1 MRQPAWF
8 VEAPSTENSTEQKT
22 RLNLEFRGARVYP
35 AGRVKTEK
43 GNSGANMSTHNVDAR
58 RRKLTLGFNVPVRV
72 ILAVFCLCAI
82 CFGQSPPTFVMDGHV
97 HMINRQLYLGGDISD
112 HYKDGQVD
120 LPRIRK
126 GGVNAIFFSIFTSD
140 NYYPNRFE
148 LKETMILMD
157 LALRQ
162 IRKNHDQIE
171 MARNASDIER
181 IYKSGKIAAFLH
193 LEGSFDLDGDL
204 GLLRDLYRLGL
215 RSAMFVAHNTDT
227 NFADSCCSPPKWNG
241 ITAHGIE
248 VVHEMNR
255 LGMVI
260 DVAHASDA
268 TMRQVAAA
276 SSDPMIYSHGG
287 SMFIVNTP
295 RNITDETAKII
306 AAKGGVIGLQF
317 GNGFNN
323 PKYHDWLESHRE
335 SRPAALFTSS
345 APLLASFQAVNDERG
360 QAISA
365 RGLRRCRKS
374 CACRLTSWWPCW
386 ITGSKS
392 WERITSRWAPT
403 STAGCRR
410 PKVCPISVI
419 TNYSSRPCAAWILG
433 RTSSQDRGIESSAR
447 HPPSHA
453 ETATSPMTSYEMS
466 NLATPVG

>member
-1 MRQPAWF
+1 
-8 VEAPSTENSTEQKT
+8 
-22 RLNLEFRGARVYP
+22 
-35 AGRVKTEK
+35 
-43 GNSGANMSTHNVDAR
+43 MSTHNVDAR
-58 RRKLTLGFNVPVRV
+58 RKKLTLGFNVPVRV
-72 ILAVFCLCAI
+72 ILAVFSLCAI

-97 HMINRQLYLGGDISD
+97 HIINRQLYLGGDISD

-126 GGVNAIFFSIFTSD
+126 GGINAIFFSLFTSD
-140 NYYPNRFE
+140 SYYPNRFE
-148 LKETMILMD
+148 LKQTMILMD

-162 IRKNHDQIE
+162 IRKNQDQIE
-171 MARNASDIER
+171 IARNASDIER

-204 GLLRDLYRLGL
+204 GVLRDLYRLGL

-248 VVHEMNR
+248 LVHEMNR

-276 SSDPMIYSHGG
+276 SSDPIIYSHGG
-287 SMFIVNTP
+287 SMSIVKVP

-335 SRPAALFTSS
+335 SRPAPLFTSS
-345 APLLASFQAVNDERG
+345 APLLASLQAVNDKEAKLYPPVPEDVPEELRMPVYQLVAVLDHWIEVVGEDHVSLGSDFDGWLPVPKDMHDIGDYQLLITAMRRHGYSDERVRKI
-360 QAISA
+360 A
-365 RGLRRCRKS
+365 GLNLLR
-374 CACRLTSWWPCW
+374 
-386 ITGSKS
+386 
-392 WERITSRWAPT
+392 
-403 STAGCRR
+403 
-410 PKVCPISVI
+410 VI
-419 TNYSSRPCAAWILG
+419 RQVT
-433 RTSSQDRGIESSAR
+433 QKQQ
-447 HPPSHA
+447 
-453 ETATSPMTSYEMS
+453 
-466 NLATPVG
+466 PVR

>member
-1 MRQPAWF
+1 
-8 VEAPSTENSTEQKT
+8 
-22 RLNLEFRGARVYP
+22 
-35 AGRVKTEK
+35 
-43 GNSGANMSTHNVDAR
+43 MSTHNVDAR
-58 RRKLTLGFNVPVRV
+58 RKKLTLGFNVPVRV

-97 HMINRQLYLGGDISD
+97 HIINRQLYLGGDISD

-126 GGVNAIFFSIFTSD
+126 GGVNAIFFSLFTSD
-140 NYYPNRFE
+140 SYYPNRFE
-148 LKETMILMD
+148 LKQTMILID

-162 IRKNHDQIE
+162 IRKNQDQIE
-171 MARNASDIER
+171 IARNASDIER

-204 GLLRDLYRLGL
+204 GVLRDLYRLGL

-268 TMRQVAAA
+268 TMRQVATA
-276 SSDPMIYSHGG
+276 SSDPIIYSHGG
-287 SMFIVNTP
+287 SMSIVKVP

-335 SRPAALFTSS
+335 SRPAPLFTSS
-345 APLLASFQAVNDERG
+345 APLLANLQAVNDKEANLYPPVPENVPEELRMPVDQLVVVLDHWIEVVGEDHVSLGSDFDGWLPVPKDMHDIGDYQLLITAMRRHGYSDERVRKI
-360 QAISA
+360 A
-365 RGLRRCRKS
+365 GLNLLR
-374 CACRLTSWWPCW
+374 
-386 ITGSKS
+386 
-392 WERITSRWAPT
+392 
-403 STAGCRR
+403 
-410 PKVCPISVI
+410 VI
-419 TNYSSRPCAAWILG
+419 RQVTEKH
-433 RTSSQDRGIESSAR
+433 Q
-447 HPPSHA
+447 
-453 ETATSPMTSYEMS
+453 
-466 NLATPVG
+466 PVR

>member
-1 MRQPAWF
+1 
-8 VEAPSTENSTEQKT
+8 
-22 RLNLEFRGARVYP
+22 
-35 AGRVKTEK
+35 
-43 GNSGANMSTHNVDAR
+43 MSTHNVDTR
-58 RRKLTLGFNVPVRV
+58 RRKLKLGFNVPVRV

-82 CFGQSPPTFVMDGHV
+82 CLGQSPPLFVMDGHV
-97 HMINRQLYLGGDISD
+97 HLINRQFYLGGDISD

-120 LPRIRK
+120 LPRILK
-126 GGVNAIFFSIFTSD
+126 GGVNALFFSIFTSD
-140 NYYPNRFE
+140 SYYPNRFE
-148 LKETMILMD
+148 LKETMVLMD

-171 MARNASDIER
+171 IARNASDIER

-193 LEGSFDLDGDL
+193 LEGSFDLDGNL

-276 SSDPMIYSHGG
+276 SSDPVIYSHGG
-287 SMFIVNTP
+287 SMSIVKVP

-323 PKYHDWLESHRE
+323 PKYFAWLEAHRE
-335 SRPAALFTSS
+335 KRPAALFTSN
-345 APLLASFQAVNDERG
+345 APLLASFEAVNAKEAKLYPPVAVKVPDDVCMTSDQLVAVLDHWIEVVGEDHVSLGSDYDGWLPAPKDMPDIGDYQQLITAMRRHGYSDERIRKI
-360 QAISA
+360 A
-365 RGLRRCRKS
+365 GLNLLRVIRQVTQKQQ
-374 CACRLTSWWPCW
+374 
-386 ITGSKS
+386 
-392 WERITSRWAPT
+392 
-403 STAGCRR
+403 
-410 PKVCPISVI
+410 PI
-419 TNYSSRPCAAWILG
+419 R
-433 RTSSQDRGIESSAR
+433 
-447 HPPSHA
+447 
-453 ETATSPMTSYEMS
+453 
-466 NLATPVG
+466 